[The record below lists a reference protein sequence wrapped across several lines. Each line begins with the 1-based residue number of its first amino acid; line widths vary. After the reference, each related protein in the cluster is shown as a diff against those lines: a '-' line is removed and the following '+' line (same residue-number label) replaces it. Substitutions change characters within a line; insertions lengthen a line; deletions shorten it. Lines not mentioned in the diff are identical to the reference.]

1 MIPAWEMH
9 APTTWK
15 LRDSK
20 HFRDPR
26 KLENIDECNE
36 LFRQQRLF
44 VMDSCRH
51 LITACKKPRLI
62 RTSRAHRR
70 NCATLCISW
79 MPSGIRS
86 TAHKRHFWNPSAKT
100 AVGGAARAIGSPS
113 GCSTGA
119 TNQPAGGKAFGRSD
133 EPGVAA

>member
-1 MIPAWEMH
+1 MH

-15 LRDSK
+15 LKDSK

-51 LITACKKPRLI
+51 LITACKKAPLDPYIAGTPQELRDLVHI
-62 RTSRAHRR
+62 LDAFRYPIHRAQAALEPKRKDR
-70 NCATLCISW
+70 
-79 MPSGIRS
+79 SGWGN
-86 TAHKRHFWNPSAKT
+86 AAPSARPS
-100 AVGGAARAIGSPS
+100 AAPARQIR
-113 GCSTGA
+113 
-119 TNQPAGGKAFGRSD
+119 PAGGKAFGSKR
-133 EPGVAA
+133 

>member
-1 MIPAWEMH
+1 MH

-20 HFRDPR
+20 HFCDPR

-62 RTSRAHRR
+62 RYIAGTPQELRDLCAYLDAFRYPIHRAQAALEPKRKDR
-70 NCATLCISW
+70 
-79 MPSGIRS
+79 SG
-86 TAHKRHFWNPSAKT
+86 WGSAGNRQP
-100 AVGGAARAIGSPS
+100 VR
-113 GCSTGA
+113 CSTGA
-119 TNQPAGGKAFGRSD
+119 TNQPAGGKAFGSKR
-133 EPGVAA
+133 